1 VNSTTPFDALAQW
14 GPIAALKANAYA
26 YPTLEVVHILALAT
40 VFGTLLIV
48 DLRILGFMKTLPL
61 ATTAKNL
68 LPWTWLGFA
77 LAAISGL
84 TMFATRAGDLVS
96 NTAFVVKMVLL
107 MVAGT
112 NAGIL
117 HARGQ
122 LDENSVLTR
131 AQAALSLAMWVA
143 IVTCGRWIAY
153 I

>member
-1 VNSTTPFDALAQW
+1 VKSAAPLDALAHW
-14 GPIAALKANAYA
+14 SPIAALKANAYA
-26 YPTLEVVHILALAT
+26 YPALEVVHIVALAT

-48 DLRILGFMKTLPL
+48 DLRILGLMKALPL

-77 LAAISGL
+77 LAALTGL

-96 NTAFVVKMVLL
+96 NSAFLAKMILL
-107 MVAGT
+107 MIAGT

-117 HARGQ
+117 HSRGTI
-122 LDENSVLTR
+122 DETSGLTR
-131 AQAALSLAMWVA
+131 AQAALSLVLWIA

-153 I
+153 V